1 MADAARPNAVVAAE
15 SSRGGVL
22 ATARPRG
29 PSAWTRFNVDGSI
42 VFIYALV
49 ILVALGASI
58 YSERFRDPSN
68 LTNVLRQTI
77 VLGLLA
83 IGQSLVILAGGI
95 DMSIALIARLS
106 TLIVAVLFG
115 GNPAL
120 ILPLLAL
127 GCVVGA
133 LLGLIN
139 GVIITRVYA
148 SPFIVT
154 FGMFSILSGVSLAIA
169 SGPVGRVPPEYLNLY
184 DASLGPLPI
193 SVIVMALIWLGG
205 WLLTSRTRF
214 GRALYAVGGS
224 QRVARLS
231 AIPVSRT
238 LVVAYVLSGLCGAAG
253 GLFILART
261 GVGDPKMADGLEF
274 QSIVAVA
281 LGGISL
287 SGGRGSILGTL
298 GGVLLLGVV
307 ANMFNILQVDSF
319 FQQLILGL
327 IVLITVATYRT
338 QKAVA

>member
-1 MADAARPNAVVAAE
+1 
-15 SSRGGVL
+15 
-22 ATARPRG
+22 
-29 PSAWTRFNVDGSI
+29 
-42 VFIYALV
+42 
-49 ILVALGASI
+49 
-58 YSERFRDPSN
+58 
-68 LTNVLRQTI
+68 
-77 VLGLLA
+77 
-83 IGQSLVILAGGI
+83 
-95 DMSIALIARLS
+95 
-106 TLIVAVLFG
+106 
-115 GNPAL
+115 
-120 ILPLLAL
+120 
-127 GCVVGA
+127 
-133 LLGLIN
+133 
-139 GVIITRVYA
+139 
-148 SPFIVT
+148 
-154 FGMFSILSGVSLAIA
+154 MFSILSGISLAIA
-169 SGPVGRVPPEYLNLY
+169 SSPVGVIPSVYLTLY
-184 DASLGPLPI
+184 DGAVGPMPI
-193 SVIVMALIWLGG
+193 SVLVMAVVWLGA
-205 WLLTSRTRF
+205 WVLASRTPF

-231 AIPVSRT
+231 AISVSRT

-338 QKAVA
+338 GKTSA

>member
-1 MADAARPNAVVAAE
+1 MANTSVALPV
-15 SSRGGVL
+15 R
-22 ATARPRG
+22 RPRLAFG
-29 PSAWTRFNVDGSI
+29 AGRLPLDGSI

-49 ILVALGASI
+49 LLVGLGAGV
-58 YSERFRDPSN
+58 YSERFRDPGN

-95 DMSIALIARLS
+95 DMSVALIARVS

-115 GNPAL
+115 GNDAL
-120 ILPLLAL
+120 ILPLVAL
-127 GCVVGA
+127 GLLIGA
-133 LLGLIN
+133 AIGCLNGL
-139 GVIITRVYA
+139 IITRVYA

-154 FGMFSILSGVSLAIA
+154 FGMFSILNGISLAIA
-169 SGPVGRVPPEYLNLY
+169 SSPVGKIPPAYLTVY
-184 DASLGPLPI
+184 DASSGPLPI
-193 SVIVMALIWLGG
+193 SVLAMALVWAAA
-205 WLLTSRTRF
+205 WLLTSRTPY

-224 QRVARLS
+224 QRVARL
-231 AIPVSRT
+231 AGIKVSRV
-238 LVVAYVLSGLCGAAG
+238 LLLAYVLSGVCSAAG

-261 GVGDPKMADGLEF
+261 GVGDPKMADGLDF

-287 SGGRGSILGTL
+287 SGGRGSLLGTL

-319 FQQLILGL
+319 YQQLILGL
-327 IVLITVATYRT
+327 VVLITVATYRT
-338 QKAVA
+338 GKAT

>member
-1 MADAARPNAVVAAE
+1 MAIREERLAVG
-15 SSRGGVL
+15 RRL
-22 ATARPRG
+22 P
-29 PSAWTRFNVDGSI
+29 VDGAI

-49 ILVALGASI
+49 LLVGVGAGV
-58 YSERFRDPSN
+58 YSERFRDPGN

-83 IGQSLVILAGGI
+83 IGQSMVIIAGGI
-95 DMSIALIARLS
+95 DMSIALIARVAS
-106 TLIVAVLFG
+106 LIVAVLFG
-115 GNPAL
+115 GSEAL
-120 ILPLLAL
+120 ILPLLLLGVAIGAAL
-127 GCVVGA
+127 G
-133 LLGLIN
+133 LLNGL
-139 GVIITRVYA
+139 IITRVYA

-154 FGMFSILSGVSLAIA
+154 FGMFSILSGVGLAIA
-169 SGPVGRVPPEYLNLY
+169 SSPVGKIPAAYLGIY
-184 DASLGPLPI
+184 DASLGPVPL
-193 SVIVMALIWLGG
+193 SVMAMAAVWLAA
-205 WLLTSRTRF
+205 WVLTSWTRF

-231 AIPVSRT
+231 AIRVSRT
-238 LVVAYVLSGLCGAAG
+238 LVVAYVLSGICGAAG

-261 GVGDPKMADGLEF
+261 GVGDPKLADGLEF

-287 SGGRGSILGTL
+287 SGGRGSLLGTL

-327 IVLITVATYRT
+327 VVLVTVATYRT
-338 QKAVA
+338 RKAT

>member
-1 MADAARPNAVVAAE
+1 MAIREEQLAVG
-15 SSRGGVL
+15 RRL
-22 ATARPRG
+22 P
-29 PSAWTRFNVDGSI
+29 VDGSI

-49 ILVALGASI
+49 LLVGVGAGV
-58 YSERFRDPSN
+58 YSERFRDPGN

-83 IGQSLVILAGGI
+83 IGQSMVIIAGGI
-95 DMSIALIARLS
+95 DMSIALIARVAS
-106 TLIVAVLFG
+106 LIVAVLFG
-115 GNPAL
+115 GSEAL
-120 ILPLLAL
+120 ILPLL
-127 GCVVGA
+127 
-133 LLGLIN
+133 LLGLAIGAALGLLN

-154 FGMFSILSGVSLAIA
+154 FGMFSILSGVGLAIA
-169 SGPVGRVPPEYLNLY
+169 SSPVGKIPAAYLGIY
-184 DASLGPLPI
+184 DASLGPVPL
-193 SVIVMALIWLGG
+193 SVMAMAAVWLAA
-205 WLLTSRTRF
+205 WVLTSWTRF

-231 AIPVSRT
+231 AIRVSRT
-238 LVVAYVLSGLCGAAG
+238 LVVAYVLSGICGAAG

-261 GVGDPKMADGLEF
+261 GVGDPKLADGLEF

-287 SGGRGSILGTL
+287 SGGRGSLLGTL

-327 IVLITVATYRT
+327 VVLVTVATYRT
-338 QKAVA
+338 RKAT

>member
-1 MADAARPNAVVAAE
+1 MARMAAW
-15 SSRGGVL
+15 
-22 ATARPRG
+22 RPR
-29 PSAWTRFNVDGSI
+29 VDGSI

-49 ILVALGASI
+49 LLVAVGAGA
-58 YSERFRDPSN
+58 YSERFRDPAN

-83 IGQSLVILAGGI
+83 IGQSIVILAGGI
-95 DMSIALIARLS
+95 DMSIALIARVA

-115 GNPAL
+115 GNEAL
-120 ILPLLAL
+120 ILPMI
-127 GCVVGA
+127 V
-133 LLGLIN
+133 LGLAIGAVLGLLN
-139 GVIITRVYA
+139 GLIITRVYA

-169 SGPVGRVPPEYLNLY
+169 SSPVGKIPPAYLTIY
-184 DASLGPLPI
+184 DASVGPLPLSI
-193 SVIVMALIWLGG
+193 LGMAVVWLAA

-231 AIPVSRT
+231 AINVSRT
-238 LVVAYVLSGLCGAAG
+238 LMLAYVLSGVAAAAG

-261 GVGDPKMADGLEF
+261 GVGDPKMADGLDF

-327 IVLITVATYRT
+327 VVLITVATYRT
-338 QKAVA
+338 AKTT

>member
-1 MADAARPNAVVAAE
+1 MPVARPASGAARWRLP
-15 SSRGGVL
+15 
-22 ATARPRG
+22 
-29 PSAWTRFNVDGSI
+29 VDGSI

-49 ILVALGASI
+49 LLVGLGASV
-58 YSERFRDPSN
+58 YSERFRDPGN

-83 IGQSLVILAGGI
+83 MGQSLVILAGGI
-95 DMSIALIARLS
+95 DMSVALIARLS

-115 GNPAL
+115 GNEAL
-120 ILPLLAL
+120 MLPLVAL
-127 GCVVGA
+127 GLLIGA
-133 LLGLIN
+133 ALGMIN
-139 GVIITRVYA
+139 GLIITRVYA

-169 SGPVGRVPPEYLNLY
+169 SSPVGKIPSAYLGLY
-184 DASLGPLPI
+184 DASLGPMPI
-193 SVIVMALIWLGG
+193 SVLVMGVLWFGA

-231 AIPVSRT
+231 AINVSRT
-238 LVVAYVLSGLCGAAG
+238 LLGAYVLSGLCSAAG

-261 GVGDPKMADGLEF
+261 GVGDPKMADGLDF

-287 SGGRGSILGTL
+287 SGGRGSMLGTL

-327 IVLITVATYRT
+327 VVLITVATYRT
-338 QKAVA
+338 GKQT

>member
-1 MADAARPNAVVAAE
+1 MASSVARSGSSAALPFRRPAARI
-15 SSRGGVL
+15 G
-22 ATARPRG
+22 
-29 PSAWTRFNVDGSI
+29 AWSQRVDGSI
-42 VFIYALV
+42 LFIYALV
-49 ILVALGASI
+49 VLVGIGAGI
-58 YSERFRDPSN
+58 YSERFRDPGN

-95 DMSIALIARLS
+95 DMSVALIARLS
-106 TLIVAVLFG
+106 TLLVAVLFG
-115 GNPAL
+115 GDEAL

-127 GCVVGA
+127 GLAIGA
-133 LLGLIN
+133 ALGLVN
-139 GVIITRVYA
+139 GLIITRVYA

-154 FGMFSILSGVSLAIA
+154 FGMFSILNGVCLAIA
-169 SGPVGRVPPEYLNLY
+169 SSPVGKIPPAYLALY
-184 DASLGPLPI
+184 DARLGPLPI
-193 SVIVMALIWLGG
+193 CVLAMAAVWAAA

-224 QRVARLS
+224 PRVARLA
-231 AIPVSRT
+231 AINVSRT
-238 LVVAYVLSGLCGAAG
+238 LLWAYVLSGLCGAAG
-253 GLFILART
+253 GLFILARS

-287 SGGRGSILGTL
+287 SGGRGTIVGTL

-327 IVLITVATYRT
+327 VVLITVATYRT
-338 QKAVA
+338 ARAA

>member
-1 MADAARPNAVVAAE
+1 MAGSVALPVARPTTE
-15 SSRGGVL
+15 RSGWRL
-22 ATARPRG
+22 P
-29 PSAWTRFNVDGSI
+29 VDGSI

-49 ILVALGASI
+49 LVVGIGASA
-58 YSERFRDPSN
+58 YSERFRDPGN

-83 IGQSLVILAGGI
+83 MGQSLVILAGGI
-95 DMSIALIARLS
+95 DMSVALTARLS

-115 GNPAL
+115 SNEAL
-120 ILPLLAL
+120 ILPLVAL
-127 GCVVGA
+127 GLIIGA
-133 LLGLIN
+133 TLGLIN
-139 GVIITRVYA
+139 GLIITRVYA

-169 SGPVGRVPPEYLNLY
+169 SSPVGKIPAVYLGLY
-184 DASLGPLPI
+184 DASLGPMPI
-193 SVIVMALIWLGG
+193 SVLVMAGLWFGA

-231 AIPVSRT
+231 AINVPRT
-238 LVVAYVLSGLCGAAG
+238 LLNAYVLSGLCSAAG

-261 GVGDPKMADGLEF
+261 GVGDPKMADGLDF

-287 SGGRGSILGTL
+287 SGGRGSMLGTL

-327 IVLITVATYRT
+327 VVLITVATYRKGKQT
-338 QKAVA
+338 

>member
-1 MADAARPNAVVAAE
+1 MADTVASTSSAVEVPAARST
-15 SSRGGVL
+15 SSPKWRL
-22 ATARPRG
+22 P
-29 PSAWTRFNVDGSI
+29 VDGSI

-49 ILVALGASI
+49 LVVGVGAAI
-58 YSERFRDPSN
+58 YSERFRDPAN

-77 VLGLLA
+77 VLGLLS

-95 DMSIALIARLS
+95 DMSIALIGRLS
-106 TLIVAVLFG
+106 TLIVAASFG
-115 GNPAL
+115 GRDAL
-120 ILPLLAL
+120 ILPLIAL
-127 GCVVGA
+127 GVAIGA
-133 LLGLIN
+133 LLGAVN
-139 GVIITRVYA
+139 GLIITRVYA

-154 FGMFSILSGVSLAIA
+154 FGMFSILSGISLAIA
-169 SGPVGRVPPEYLNLY
+169 SGPVGTIPPPYLNMY
-184 DASLGPLPI
+184 DATIGSIPI
-193 SVIVMALIWLGG
+193 SVVVMALIWFAA
-205 WLLTSRTRF
+205 WLLTSRTQF

-231 AIPVSRT
+231 AVPVSRT
-238 LVVAYVLSGLCGAAG
+238 LVIAYVLSGVCGAAG

-287 SGGRGSILGTL
+287 SGGRGSVLGTL

-307 ANMFNILQVDSF
+307 ANIFNILQVDSF

-338 QKAVA
+338 SKAST

>member
-1 MADAARPNAVVAAE
+1 MANTVAQTPGSVAL
-15 SSRGGVL
+15 S
-22 ATARPRG
+22 RPRTMAI
-29 PSAWTRFNVDGSI
+29 PRLRIDGSI
-42 VFIYALV
+42 LLIYALV
-49 ILVALGASI
+49 LLVAVGAGI
-58 YSERFRDPSN
+58 YSERFRDPGN

-115 GNPAL
+115 GNDAL
-120 ILPLLAL
+120 ILPLLA
-127 GCVVGA
+127 VGLA
-133 LLGLIN
+133 IGAALGLLN
-139 GVIITRVYA
+139 GLIITRVYA

-154 FGMFSILSGVSLAIA
+154 FGMFSILNGVSLAIA
-169 SGPVGRVPPEYLNLY
+169 SSPVGKIPPTYLTIY
-184 DASLGPLPI
+184 DASLGAVPI
-193 SVIVMALIWLGG
+193 SVLAMALLWAMA

-214 GRALYAVGGS
+214 GRALYAIGGS
-224 QRVARLS
+224 QRVARLA
-231 AIPVSRT
+231 AINVPRT
-238 LVVAYVLSGLCGAAG
+238 LLIAYVLSGLLGAAG
-253 GLFILART
+253 GLFILARS

-287 SGGRGSILGTL
+287 SGGRGSIVGTL

-319 FQQLILGL
+319 FQQLILGMV
-327 IVLITVATYRT
+327 VLITVATYRT
-338 QKAVA
+338 QKAS

>member
-1 MADAARPNAVVAAE
+1 MADTVASTSSAVEVPAARST
-15 SSRGGVL
+15 SSPKWRL
-22 ATARPRG
+22 P
-29 PSAWTRFNVDGSI
+29 VDGSI

-49 ILVALGASI
+49 LVVGVGAAI
-58 YSERFRDPSN
+58 YSERFRDPAN

-77 VLGLLA
+77 VLGLLS

-95 DMSIALIARLS
+95 DMSIALIGRLS
-106 TLIVAVLFG
+106 TLIVAASFG
-115 GNPAL
+115 GRDAL
-120 ILPLLAL
+120 ILPLIAL
-127 GCVVGA
+127 GVAIGA
-133 LLGLIN
+133 LLGAVN
-139 GVIITRVYA
+139 GLIITRVYA

-154 FGMFSILSGVSLAIA
+154 FGMFSILSGISLAIA
-169 SGPVGRVPPEYLNLY
+169 SGPVGTIPPPYLNIY
-184 DASLGPLPI
+184 DATIGSVPI
-193 SVIVMALIWLGG
+193 SVVVMALIWFAA
-205 WLLTSRTRF
+205 WLLTSRTQF

-224 QRVARLS
+224 QRVSRLS
-231 AIPVSRT
+231 AVPVSRT
-238 LVVAYVLSGLCGAAG
+238 LVIAYVLSGVCGAAG

-287 SGGRGSILGTL
+287 SGGRGSVLGTL

-307 ANMFNILQVDSF
+307 ANIFNILQVDSF

-338 QKAVA
+338 SKATT

>member
-1 MADAARPNAVVAAE
+1 MAGSMALPVARPAARVA
-15 SSRGGVL
+15 RWRL
-22 ATARPRG
+22 P
-29 PSAWTRFNVDGSI
+29 VDGSI

-49 ILVALGASI
+49 LLVGIGASV
-58 YSERFRDPSN
+58 YSERFRDPGN

-77 VLGLLA
+77 VLGVLA
-83 IGQSLVILAGGI
+83 VGQSLVILAGGI
-95 DMSIALIARLS
+95 DMSVALIARLS

-115 GNPAL
+115 GNEAL
-120 ILPLLAL
+120 ILPLVAL
-127 GCVVGA
+127 GLAIGA
-133 LLGLIN
+133 GLGLIN
-139 GVIITRVYA
+139 GLIITRVYA

-154 FGMFSILSGVSLAIA
+154 FGMFSILSGISLAIA
-169 SGPVGRVPPEYLNLY
+169 SSPVGKIPPAYLTLY
-184 DASLGPLPI
+184 DASLGPLPL
-193 SVIVMALIWLGG
+193 SVLAMAGLWAVA
-205 WLLTSRTRF
+205 WLLTRRTRF

-231 AIPVSRT
+231 AINVSRT
-238 LVVAYVLSGLCGAAG
+238 LVGAYVLSGVCSAAG

-261 GVGDPKMADGLEF
+261 GVGDPKMADGLDF

-287 SGGRGSILGTL
+287 SGGRGSMLGTL

-327 IVLITVATYRT
+327 VVLITVATYRT
-338 QKAVA
+338 GKQA

>member
-1 MADAARPNAVVAAE
+1 MANTVALPV
-15 SSRGGVL
+15 G
-22 ATARPRG
+22 RPRLG
-29 PSAWTRFNVDGSI
+29 GAAWRPRLDGSI
-42 VFIYALV
+42 VFTYTLV
-49 ILVALGASI
+49 LLVGIGAGI
-58 YSERFRDPSN
+58 YSERFRDPGN

-95 DMSIALIARLS
+95 DMSVALIARVS

-115 GNPAL
+115 GNDAL
-120 ILPLLAL
+120 ILPLVAL
-127 GCVVGA
+127 GLLIGA
-133 LLGLIN
+133 GLGLVN
-139 GVIITRVYA
+139 GLIITRVYA

-154 FGMFSILSGVSLAIA
+154 FGMFSILNGISLAIA
-169 SGPVGRVPPEYLNLY
+169 SSPVGKIPPAYLTVY

-193 SVIVMALIWLGG
+193 SVLAMALVWAGA
-205 WLLTSRTRF
+205 WLLTSRAPF

-224 QRVARLS
+224 QRVARL
-231 AIPVSRT
+231 AGINVSRA
-238 LVVAYVLSGLCGAAG
+238 LLVAYVLSGLCGAAG

-261 GVGDPKMADGLEF
+261 GVGDPKMAEGLDF

-319 FQQLILGL
+319 YQQLILGL
-327 IVLITVATYRT
+327 VVLITVATYRT
-338 QKAVA
+338 GKAT

>member
-1 MADAARPNAVVAAE
+1 MGWRLP
-15 SSRGGVL
+15 
-22 ATARPRG
+22 
-29 PSAWTRFNVDGSI
+29 VDGSI
-42 VFIYALV
+42 VVIYALV
-49 ILVALGASI
+49 LLVGVGAGI
-58 YSERFRDPSN
+58 YSDRFRDPAN

-95 DMSIALIARLS
+95 DMSIALIARVS
-106 TLIVAVLFG
+106 TLTVAVLFG
-115 GNPAL
+115 GNEEL
-120 ILPLLAL
+120 IVPLSAL
-127 GCVVGA
+127 GFTIGG

-139 GVIITRVYA
+139 GLIITRVYA

-154 FGMFSILSGVSLAIA
+154 FGMFSILSGISLAIA
-169 SGPVGRVPPEYLNLY
+169 SSPVGTIPAAYLNIY
-184 DASLGPLPI
+184 DARLAPLPI
-193 SVIVMALIWLGG
+193 SVVGMAVVWLAA
-205 WLLTSRTRF
+205 WVLTSRTRF

-238 LVVAYVLSGLCGAAG
+238 IVVAYVLSGLCGAAG

-307 ANMFNILQVDSF
+307 ANMFNILQVDPF

-338 QKAVA
+338 AKSSV

>member
-1 MADAARPNAVVAAE
+1 MADTVSQAGGSVALSTPRSA
-15 SSRGGVL
+15 GGFGGWRL
-22 ATARPRG
+22 R
-29 PSAWTRFNVDGSI
+29 VDGSI

-49 ILVALGASI
+49 LLVGIGAGL
-58 YSERFRDPSN
+58 YSERFRDPGN
-68 LTNVLRQTI
+68 LSNVLRQTI

-95 DMSIALIARLS
+95 DMSIALIARVS
-106 TLIVAVLFG
+106 TLIVAVQFG
-115 GNPAL
+115 GNDSL
-120 ILPLLAL
+120 ILPLMAL
-127 GCVVGA
+127 GLCIGA
-133 LLGLIN
+133 VLGLIN
-139 GVIITRVYA
+139 GLIITRVYA

-154 FGMFSILSGVSLAIA
+154 FGMFSILNGIALAI
-169 SGPVGRVPPEYLNLY
+169 SSSPVGKIPPAYLSLY
-184 DASLGPLPI
+184 DATLGPLPI
-193 SVIVMALIWLGG
+193 SVVGMALLWAGA

-214 GRALYAVGGS
+214 GRALFAVGGS

-231 AIPVSRT
+231 AINVSRT
-238 LVVAYVLSGLCGAAG
+238 LIVAYVLSGLCGAAG

-261 GVGDPKMADGLEF
+261 GVGDPKMAEGLEF

-287 SGGRGSILGTL
+287 SGGRGSLLGTL

-327 IVLITVATYRT
+327 VVLVTVATYRT
-338 QKAVA
+338 AKATT

>member
-1 MADAARPNAVVAAE
+1 MADTVASASSAVDVPAARV
-15 SSRGGVL
+15 
-22 ATARPRG
+22 TAG
-29 PSAWTRFNVDGSI
+29 PKWRLPVDGSI

-49 ILVALGASI
+49 LVVGVGASI
-58 YSERFRDPSN
+58 YSERFRDPAN

-95 DMSIALIARLS
+95 DMSIALIGRLS
-106 TLIVAVLFG
+106 TLIVAASFG
-115 GNPAL
+115 GRDAL
-120 ILPLLAL
+120 ILPLIAL
-127 GCVVGA
+127 GLGIGA
-133 LLGLIN
+133 LLGLVN

-154 FGMFSILSGVSLAIA
+154 FGMFSILSGISLAIA
-169 SGPVGRVPPEYLNLY
+169 SGPVGTIPPPYLNIY
-184 DASLGPLPI
+184 DATVGSVPI
-193 SVIVMALIWLGG
+193 SILAMALTWFAA
-205 WLLTSRTRF
+205 WLLTSRTQF

-231 AIPVSRT
+231 AVPVSRT
-238 LVVAYVLSGLCGAAG
+238 LVIAYVLSGLCGAAG

-287 SGGRGSILGTL
+287 SGGRGSVLGTL

-307 ANMFNILQVDSF
+307 ANIFNILQVDSF

-338 QKAVA
+338 NKAST

>member
-1 MADAARPNAVVAAE
+1 MP
-15 SSRGGVL
+15 
-22 ATARPRG
+22 
-29 PSAWTRFNVDGSI
+29 VDGSI

-49 ILVALGASI
+49 LLVGFGAAI
-58 YSERFRDPSN
+58 YSERFRDPAN
-68 LTNVLRQTI
+68 LTNILRQTI

-95 DMSIALIARLS
+95 DMSIALIGRLS
-106 TLIVAVLFG
+106 TLIVAASFAG
-115 GNPAL
+115 REAL
-120 ILPLLAL
+120 ILPLIAL
-127 GCVVGA
+127 GLGIGA
-133 LLGLIN
+133 LLGAVN

-154 FGMFSILSGVSLAIA
+154 FGMFSILSGISLAIA
-169 SGPVGRVPPEYLNLY
+169 SGPVGTIPPPYLNIY
-184 DASLGPLPI
+184 DASIGSLPI
-193 SVIVMALIWLGG
+193 SVVAMAFIWVAA
-205 WLLTSRTRF
+205 WVLTSRTQF

-231 AIPVSRT
+231 AVRVSRT
-238 LVVAYVLSGLCGAAG
+238 LVIAYVLSGLCGAAG

-287 SGGRGSILGTL
+287 SGGRGSVLGTL

-319 FQQLILGL
+319 LQQLILGL

-338 QKAVA
+338 SKVSA

>member
-1 MADAARPNAVVAAE
+1 MR
-15 SSRGGVL
+15 RLGGVQL
-22 ATARPRG
+22 PI
-29 PSAWTRFNVDGSI
+29 DGSI

-49 ILVALGASI
+49 ALVVVGAGL
-58 YSERFRDPSN
+58 YSERFRDPGN
-68 LTNVLRQTI
+68 LTNILRQTI

-83 IGQSLVILAGGI
+83 MGQSLVILAGGI
-95 DMSIALIARLS
+95 DMSVALVARVS

-115 GNPAL
+115 GNQAL
-120 ILPLLAL
+120 ILPLVAL
-127 GCVVGA
+127 GLAIGA
-133 LLGLIN
+133 LLGLVN
-139 GVIITRVYA
+139 GLIITRVYA

-154 FGMFSILSGVSLAIA
+154 FGMFSILSGISLAIA
-169 SGPVGRVPPEYLNLY
+169 SSPVGKIPPAYLTLY
-184 DASLGPLPI
+184 DASLGPLPL
-193 SVIVMALIWLGG
+193 SVLAMAGLWAVA
-205 WLLTSRTRF
+205 WLLTGRTRF

-231 AIPVSRT
+231 AINVSRT
-238 LVVAYVLSGLCGAAG
+238 LVGAYVLSGLCSAAG

-261 GVGDPKMADGLEF
+261 GVGDPKMAEGLDF

-287 SGGRGSILGTL
+287 SGGRGSMLGTL

-327 IVLITVATYRT
+327 VVLVTVATYRT
-338 QKAVA
+338 QKAT

>member
-1 MADAARPNAVVAAE
+1 MAWRLP
-15 SSRGGVL
+15 
-22 ATARPRG
+22 
-29 PSAWTRFNVDGSI
+29 VDGSI

-49 ILVALGASI
+49 LLVGVGAGV
-58 YSERFRDPSN
+58 YSERFRDPGN

-83 IGQSLVILAGGI
+83 IGQSLVIIAGGI
-95 DMSIALIARLS
+95 DMSIALIARVA

-115 GNPAL
+115 GSESL
-120 ILPLLAL
+120 IVPLL
-127 GCVVGA
+127 
-133 LLGLIN
+133 LLGLMIGAALGLVN
-139 GVIITRVYA
+139 GLIITRVYA

-154 FGMFSILSGVSLAIA
+154 FGMFSILSGISLAIA
-169 SGPVGRVPPEYLNLY
+169 SSPVGKIPPAYLGIY
-184 DASLGPLPI
+184 DASLGPVPL
-193 SVIVMALIWLGG
+193 SVIAMAGVWLAA
-205 WLLTSRTRF
+205 WVLTSWTRF

-231 AIPVSRT
+231 AIRVSRT
-238 LVVAYVLSGLCGAAG
+238 LVVAYVLSGICGAAG

-261 GVGDPKMADGLEF
+261 GVGDPKLADGLEF

-287 SGGRGSILGTL
+287 SGGRGSLLGTL

-327 IVLITVATYRT
+327 VVLVTVATYRT
-338 QKAVA
+338 RKAT

>member
-1 MADAARPNAVVAAE
+1 MANTVALPV
-15 SSRGGVL
+15 G
-22 ATARPRG
+22 RPRLG
-29 PSAWTRFNVDGSI
+29 AAAWRPRLDGSI
-42 VFIYALV
+42 VVIYALV
-49 ILVALGASI
+49 LLVGMGAGI

-95 DMSIALIARLS
+95 DMSVALIARVS

-115 GNPAL
+115 GNDVL
-120 ILPLLAL
+120 ILPLVAL
-127 GCVVGA
+127 GLLIGA
-133 LLGLIN
+133 GLGLLN
-139 GVIITRVYA
+139 GLIITRVYA

-154 FGMFSILSGVSLAIA
+154 FGMFSILNGISLAIA
-169 SGPVGRVPPEYLNLY
+169 SSPVGKIPPAFLTVY
-184 DASLGPLPI
+184 DASLGPLPV
-193 SVIVMALIWLGG
+193 SVIAMGLVWAGA
-205 WLLTSRTRF
+205 WLLSSRTRF

-224 QRVARLS
+224 QRVARLA
-231 AIPVSRT
+231 AINVSRV
-238 LVVAYVLSGLCGAAG
+238 LLLAYVLSGLCSAAG
-253 GLFILART
+253 GLFILARA
-261 GVGDPKMADGLEF
+261 GVGDPKMAEGLDF

-327 IVLITVATYRT
+327 VV
-338 QKAVA
+338 

>member
-1 MADAARPNAVVAAE
+1 MAI
-15 SSRGGVL
+15 
-22 ATARPRG
+22 PRL
-29 PSAWTRFNVDGSI
+29 RIDGSI
-42 VFIYALV
+42 LLIYALV
-49 ILVALGASI
+49 LLVAVGAGI
-58 YSERFRDPSN
+58 YSERFRDPGN

-115 GNPAL
+115 GNDGL

-127 GCVVGA
+127 GLAIGA
-133 LLGLIN
+133 ALGLIN
-139 GVIITRVYA
+139 GLIITRVYA

-154 FGMFSILSGVSLAIA
+154 FGMFSILNGVALAIA
-169 SGPVGRVPPEYLNLY
+169 SSPVGKIPPAYLTIY
-184 DASLGPLPI
+184 DASLGAIPI
-193 SVIVMALIWLGG
+193 SVLAMAFLWATA
-205 WLLTSRTRF
+205 WLLTSRARF

-224 QRVARLS
+224 QRVARLA
-231 AIPVSRT
+231 AINVSRT
-238 LVVAYVLSGLCGAAG
+238 LLIAYVLSGLLGAAG
-253 GLFILART
+253 GLFILARA

-287 SGGRGSILGTL
+287 SGGRGSIIGTL

-319 FQQLILGL
+319 FQQLILGMV
-327 IVLITVATYRT
+327 VLITVATYRT
-338 QKAVA
+338 QKAT

>member
-1 MADAARPNAVVAAE
+1 MADTVVRASTQAVLPRPLPARAARP
-15 SSRGGVL
+15 R
-22 ATARPRG
+22 
-29 PSAWTRFNVDGSI
+29 VDGSI
-42 VFIYALV
+42 LFIYALV
-49 ILVALGASI
+49 VVVAVGAGI
-58 YSERFRDPSN
+58 YSERFRDPGN

-83 IGQSLVILAGGI
+83 IGQSIVILAGGI
-95 DMSIALIARLS
+95 DMSVALIARLS

-115 GNPAL
+115 GNEAL

-127 GCVVGA
+127 GLALGA
-133 LLGLIN
+133 SLGLVN
-139 GVIITRVYA
+139 GLIITRVYA

-169 SGPVGRVPPEYLNLY
+169 SSPVGKIPPSFLTIY
-184 DASLGPLPI
+184 DATLGPMPI
-193 SVIVMALIWLGG
+193 SVLVMALLWAGA

-224 QRVARLS
+224 QRVARLA
-231 AIPVSRT
+231 AINVART
-238 LVVAYVLSGLCGAAG
+238 LLIAYVLSGILGAAG

-287 SGGRGSILGTL
+287 SGGRGSMLGTL

-327 IVLITVATYRT
+327 VVLITVATYRT
-338 QKAVA
+338 QKST

>member
-1 MADAARPNAVVAAE
+1 MANTVALPVGSPRLRAAAW
-15 SSRGGVL
+15 
-22 ATARPRG
+22 RPR
-29 PSAWTRFNVDGSI
+29 VDGSI

-49 ILVALGASI
+49 LLVGVGAGI
-58 YSERFRDPSN
+58 YSERFRDPGN

-95 DMSIALIARLS
+95 DMSVALIARVS
-106 TLIVAVLFG
+106 TLIVAVLFS
-115 GNPAL
+115 GNDAL
-120 ILPLLAL
+120 IVPLVAL
-127 GCVVGA
+127 GLLIGA
-133 LLGLIN
+133 GLGLVN
-139 GVIITRVYA
+139 GLIITRVYA

-154 FGMFSILSGVSLAIA
+154 FGMFSILNGISLAIA
-169 SGPVGRVPPEYLNLY
+169 SSPVGKIPPSFLTVY
-184 DASLGPLPI
+184 DASLGPLPV
-193 SVIVMALIWLGG
+193 SVIAMALVWAGA
-205 WLLTSRTRF
+205 WLLSSRTRF

-231 AIPVSRT
+231 AINVSRV
-238 LVVAYVLSGLCGAAG
+238 LLVAYILSGLCGAAG

-261 GVGDPKMADGLEF
+261 GVGDPKMAEGLEF

-327 IVLITVATYRT
+327 VVLITVATYRT
-338 QKAVA
+338 GKAT

>member
-1 MADAARPNAVVAAE
+1 VTPLDIGARSGG
-15 SSRGGVL
+15 SSGWRL
-22 ATARPRG
+22 R
-29 PSAWTRFNVDGSI
+29 VDGSI

-49 ILVALGASI
+49 LLVGIGASI
-58 YSERFRDPSN
+58 YSERFRDSGN

-83 IGQSLVILAGGI
+83 VGQSVVILAGGI
-95 DMSIALIARLS
+95 DMSVALIARLS

-115 GNPAL
+115 GNDGL
-120 ILPLLAL
+120 ILPLIGLGLAI
-127 GCVVGA
+127 GA
-133 LLGLIN
+133 GLGLIN
-139 GVIITRVYA
+139 GLIITRVYA

-154 FGMFSILSGVSLAIA
+154 FGMFSILSGISLAIA
-169 SGPVGRVPPEYLNLY
+169 SSPVGKIPAAYLTLY
-184 DASLGPLPI
+184 DASLGPLPV
-193 SVIVMALIWLGG
+193 SVLAMAGVWFAA

-214 GRALYAVGGS
+214 GRALFAVGGS

-231 AIPVSRT
+231 AINVSRT
-238 LVVAYVLSGLCGAAG
+238 LVGAYVLSGLCAAAG

-261 GVGDPKMADGLEF
+261 GVGDPKMAEGLDF

-287 SGGRGSILGTL
+287 SGGRGSMLGTL

-327 IVLITVATYRT
+327 VVLITVATYRT
-338 QKAVA
+338 GKAT

>member
-1 MADAARPNAVVAAE
+1 MR
-15 SSRGGVL
+15 RLGGVRL
-22 ATARPRG
+22 PI
-29 PSAWTRFNVDGSI
+29 DGSI

-49 ILVALGASI
+49 ALVVVGAGL
-58 YSERFRDPSN
+58 YSERFRDPGN
-68 LTNVLRQTI
+68 LTNILRQTI

-95 DMSIALIARLS
+95 DMSVALVARVS

-115 GNPAL
+115 GNQAL
-120 ILPLLAL
+120 ILPLVAL
-127 GCVVGA
+127 GLAIGA
-133 LLGLIN
+133 LLGLVN
-139 GVIITRVYA
+139 GLIITRVYA

-154 FGMFSILSGVSLAIA
+154 FGMFSILSGISLAIA
-169 SGPVGRVPPEYLNLY
+169 SSPVGKIPPAYLTLY
-184 DASLGPLPI
+184 DASLGPLPL
-193 SVIVMALIWLGG
+193 SVLAMAGLWAVA
-205 WLLTSRTRF
+205 WLLTGRTRF

-231 AIPVSRT
+231 AINVSRT
-238 LVVAYVLSGLCGAAG
+238 LVGAYVLSGLCSAAG

-261 GVGDPKMADGLEF
+261 GVGDPKMAEGLDF

-287 SGGRGSILGTL
+287 SGGRGSMLGTL

-327 IVLITVATYRT
+327 VVLITVATYRT
-338 QKAVA
+338 GKTT

>member
-1 MADAARPNAVVAAE
+1 LNVADSVASTSTAVEVPAAR
-15 SSRGGVL
+15 
-22 ATARPRG
+22 ATTGRKWQLP
-29 PSAWTRFNVDGSI
+29 VDGSI

-49 ILVALGASI
+49 LLVGLGAAI
-58 YSERFRDPSN
+58 YSERFRDPAN
-68 LTNVLRQTI
+68 LTNILRQTI

-95 DMSIALIARLS
+95 DMSIALIGRLS
-106 TLIVAVLFG
+106 TLIVAASFSG
-115 GNPAL
+115 REAL
-120 ILPLLAL
+120 ILPLIAL
-127 GCVVGA
+127 GLGIGA
-133 LLGLIN
+133 LLGAVN

-154 FGMFSILSGVSLAIA
+154 FGMFSILSGISLAIA
-169 SGPVGRVPPEYLNLY
+169 SGPVGTIPPPYLNIY
-184 DASLGPLPI
+184 DASIGSLPI
-193 SVIVMALIWLGG
+193 SVVAMAFIWVAA
-205 WLLTSRTRF
+205 WVLTSRTQF

-231 AIPVSRT
+231 AVRVSRT
-238 LVVAYVLSGLCGAAG
+238 LVIAYVLSGLCGAAG

-287 SGGRGSILGTL
+287 SGGRGSVLGTL

-319 FQQLILGL
+319 LQQLILGL

-338 QKAVA
+338 SKVSA